1 MKPLTANPNEV
12 DLNAFVEETVDERTS
27 MTNASASKY
36 SAANAIA
43 SAAASDAASDAVID
57 DVYDEN
63 ALIHKFIDEYQA
75 EYDSVVDFYSKYSI
89 SRDPT
94 IRSSIKSVLDFIQ
107 KRFRDECKLRKYEIR
122 KAPSSLVSSSLV
134 DSQSFLRL
142 RLMNEY
148 NNLTDYFSTLITPQP
163 NWHLIEELISIRK
176 RVSEF
181 IDARRMDKRAFY
193 AFRGAIP
200 MRREYYGIRSVI
212 DYATFVL

>member
-12 DLNAFVEETVDERTS
+12 DLNAVVEETVDDT
-27 MTNASASKY
+27 
-36 SAANAIA
+36 
-43 SAAASDAASDAVID
+43 
-57 DVYDEN
+57 YDEN

-94 IRSSIKSVLDFIQ
+94 VRSSIKSVLDFIQ

-122 KAPSSLVSSSLV
+122 KALSTPS
-134 DSQSFLRL
+134 SQSFLRL
-142 RLMNEY
+142 RLINEY

-163 NWHLIEELISIRK
+163 NWQLIEELISIRK
-176 RVSEF
+176 GVSEF
-181 IDARRMDKRAFY
+181 IDAGKMDKRAFY

-200 MRREYYGIRSVI
+200 TRREYYGIRSVI
-212 DYATFVL
+212 DYGTLVL

>member
-12 DLNAFVEETVDERTS
+12 DLNAVIEETVDD
-27 MTNASASKY
+27 
-36 SAANAIA
+36 I
-43 SAAASDAASDAVID
+43 
-57 DVYDEN
+57 YDEN

-75 EYDSVVDFYSKYSI
+75 EYDNVVDFYSKYSI

-94 IRSSIKSVLDFIQ
+94 VRSSIKSVLDFIQ

-122 KAPSSLVSSSLV
+122 KAISTTTT
-134 DSQSFLRL
+134 SQTFLRL

-163 NWHLIEELISIRK
+163 NWRLIEELISIRK

-181 IDARRMDKRAFY
+181 IDARRMDKRAFC

-200 MRREYYGIRSVI
+200 TRREYYGIRSVI
-212 DYATFVL
+212 DYGVLVL

>member
-12 DLNAFVEETVDERTS
+12 DLNAVVEETVDERTS
-27 MTNASASKY
+27 IT
-36 SAANAIA
+36 
-43 SAAASDAASDAVID
+43 SDAVID

-94 IRSSIKSVLDFIQ
+94 VRSSIKSVLDFIQ

-122 KAPSSLVSSSLV
+122 KALSTTTT
-134 DSQSFLRL
+134 SQTFLRL

-200 MRREYYGIRSVI
+200 ARREYYGILSVI
-212 DYATFVL
+212 DYGALVL